1 MISVCERVEKTE
13 TGEVI
18 NLSGIEKALCRGTG
32 EMYARFESGQLVELF
47 APQYVP
53 GQNFRFI
60 QTIFDWL
67 ANAQGEVWFVE
78 NSGDQL
84 CSPEKVSTEDAP
96 WFSEQWRFYSEKR
109 NKSGIDTPAL
119 SQSR

>member
-1 MISVCERVEKTE
+1 MISVCERVEQTE

-18 NLSGIEKALCRGTG
+18 NLSDNEKALCKGIG
-32 EMYARFESGQLVELF
+32 EMYARFENGQLVELF
-47 APQYVP
+47 DPQYDPFQAHRCV
-53 GQNFRFI
+53 

-84 CSPEKVSTEDAP
+84 CSPEKVSTENAR
-96 WFSEQWRFYSEKR
+96 WFAEKWR
-109 NKSGIDTPAL
+109 L
-119 SQSR
+119 QL